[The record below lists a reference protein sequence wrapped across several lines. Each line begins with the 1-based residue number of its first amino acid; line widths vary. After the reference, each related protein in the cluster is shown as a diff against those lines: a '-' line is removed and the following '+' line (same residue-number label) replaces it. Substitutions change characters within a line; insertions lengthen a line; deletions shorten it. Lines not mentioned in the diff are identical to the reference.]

1 MANDLKCLIQKA
13 LEPSPWDLG
22 NKVLYDLCANHPYHN
37 SEDAIIA
44 KLWLIGRS
52 YAAAIE
58 RRKNKEQQNDDFYI
72 NRVAPIVKNS
82 RIDEWLDNLSEINNI
97 ELENVDAILETHQ
110 RVMLLFELISGL
122 EKRALTSK
130 YLHFHFPNLFY
141 IYDSR
146 ACLGIKKFNKIIG
159 RSSRNRN
166 VGDNEYRKLF
176 EKCVR
181 LQEHIRGEY
190 GISMNPRQI
199 DNVLLFAFE
208 TIKPRH

>member
-130 YLHFHFPNLFY
+130 YLHFHFPNLF
-141 IYDSR
+141 
-146 ACLGIKKFNKIIG
+146 AIILDG
-159 RSSRNRN
+159 P
-166 VGDNEYRKLF
+166 
-176 EKCVR
+176 VR
-181 LQEHIRGEY
+181 
-190 GISMNPRQI
+190 
-199 DNVLLFAFE
+199 
-208 TIKPRH
+208 